1 MNKKGFTLIELLAVI
16 TIMGILMLVSIPAVS
31 RTIENTRRSTFANTA
46 KTYINEI
53 KTAVAS
59 DELKYVNGSTST
71 MISALGTD
79 NYYYEFDSN
88 NNSGKDLVE
97 QGGRS
102 SWGNVHVK
110 GYVRVQ
116 KAVNA
121 NGKTKYTYYIKMTD
135 TQGRGIQTETEEAN
149 ITRSSVATSLP
160 TGKTAA
166 AVYNGSVA
174 PSGSKKLSLID

>member
-1 MNKKGFTLIELLAVI
+1 MKKMNKKGFTLIELLAVI

-31 RTIENTRRSTFANTA
+31 RTIEN
-46 KTYINEI
+46 EI

-59 DELKYVNGSTST
+59 DELKCSST
-71 MISALGTD
+71 MISALGTGD
-79 NYYYEFDSN
+79 YYYEFDSN

-110 GYVRVQ
+110 GYVKVH

-135 TQGRGIQTETEEAN
+135 TQGRGIQTETEE
-149 ITRSSVATSLP
+149 TSLP
-160 TGKTAA
+160 SGKTAA

-174 PSGSKKLSLID
+174 PSGSYKLSLID

>member
-1 MNKKGFTLIELLAVI
+1 MKKMNKKGFTLIELLAVI

-59 DELKYVNGSTST
+59 DELKCSST
-71 MISALGTD
+71 MISALGTG

-116 KAVNA
+116 KTVNA

-135 TQGRGIQTETEEAN
+135 TQGRGIQTETEETN

-160 TGKTAA
+160 SGKTAA

-174 PSGSKKLSLID
+174 PSGSNKLSLID